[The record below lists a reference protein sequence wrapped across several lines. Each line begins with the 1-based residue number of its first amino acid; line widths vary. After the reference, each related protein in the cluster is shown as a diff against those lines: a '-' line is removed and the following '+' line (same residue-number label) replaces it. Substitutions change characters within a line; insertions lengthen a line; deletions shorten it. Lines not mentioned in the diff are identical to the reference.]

1 MDRLDSHNTT
11 TEPIDYTV
19 LVQAE
24 QGLVSRRI
32 FIDSDIYQQ
41 ELARVFGRS
50 WLFLCHDSQLQQPGD
65 FFCTYMGEDPVL
77 VTRAKDGQIRAFLNS
92 CRHRGMKVCR
102 ADEGNT
108 EAFTCSYHA
117 WTYASDGRLIG
128 VPHYKEA
135 YFEELDRAQWGL
147 VPVAQLDAYRGLI
160 FATWDAT
167 APTLDEYLGDM
178 KYYIDLQFGRRPG
191 GTEVIPGTHKWQI
204 PCNWKFAADN
214 FVGDLY
220 HAPYSHGSAVKVQGR
235 TQASHRRR
243 AVTMQVSPGGG
254 HGMGVHRPDLD
265 DSRGA
270 LPAIVEDYIRATRP
284 EVAQHLSHDQA
295 YRVAP
300 VHSTI
305 FPNFSFL
312 NNGTIRVWHPK
323 GPEKMEVW
331 AWVVVEKD
339 APPEVKRAMLRNAQY
354 NFSVSGIFEQDD
366 GENWN
371 QCSASNRGY
380 IGRQQDF
387 NYQMGLGHEERM
399 EEFPG
404 QRGFA
409 FSEINQRGFYKRWRE
424 MMLLDTWDELRPGLR
439 SSGDQ

>member
-1 MDRLDSHNTT
+1 MGRLDSHDKT
-11 TEPIDYTV
+11 TEPIDYSV

-32 FIDSDIYQQ
+32 FIDSDIYAQ
-41 ELARVFGRS
+41 ELARVFGRC
-50 WLFLCHDSQLQQPGD
+50 WLFLCHESQLQQPGD

-77 VTRAKDGQIRAFLNS
+77 VTRTKDGQIRAFLNS

-102 ADEGNT
+102 ADEGTT
-108 EAFTCSYHA
+108 EAFTCTYHA

-128 VPHYKEA
+128 IPHYKEA

-178 KYYIDLQFGRRPG
+178 KYYLDLQFGRRLG
-191 GTEVIPGTHKWQI
+191 GTEAIPGTHKWQM

-220 HAPYSHGSAVKVQGR
+220 HAPYSHGSAVKIQGR
-235 TQASHRRR
+235 TAASNRRR
-243 AVTMQVSPGGG
+243 AASMQMTPGGG

-270 LPAIVEDYIRATRP
+270 RPAIVEAYIDATRP
-284 EVAQHLSHDQA
+284 EVAEHLSYDQA
-295 YRVAP
+295 YRVDP
-300 VHSTI
+300 VHSTV

-312 NNGTIRVWHPK
+312 NNGTMRVWHPK

-339 APPEVKRAMLRNAQY
+339 APPEVKRAILRNSQY
-354 NFSVSGIFEQDD
+354 NFNVSGMFEQDD

-371 QCSASNRGY
+371 QCSASSRGH
-380 IGRQQDF
+380 IGRQHDF
-387 NYQMGLGHEERM
+387 NYQMGLGHDERM
-399 EEFPG
+399 EGFPG
-404 QRGFA
+404 RRGFA

-424 MMLLDTWDELRPGLR
+424 MMRLDTWDELRPGL
-439 SSGDQ
+439 SSARDR

>member
-1 MDRLDSHNTT
+1 M
-11 TEPIDYTV
+11 
-19 LVQAE
+19 
-24 QGLVSRRI
+24 
-32 FIDSDIYQQ
+32 
-41 ELARVFGRS
+41 
-50 WLFLCHDSQLQQPGD
+50 
-65 FFCTYMGEDPVL
+65 
-77 VTRAKDGQIRAFLNS
+77 
-92 CRHRGMKVCR
+92 
-102 ADEGNT
+102 
-108 EAFTCSYHA
+108 
-117 WTYASDGRLIG
+117 
-128 VPHYKEA
+128 
-135 YFEELDRAQWGL
+135 
-147 VPVAQLDAYRGLI
+147 PVAQLDAYRGLI
-160 FATWDAT
+160 FATWDPT

-178 KYYIDLQFGRRPG
+178 KYYLDLQFGRRPG
-191 GTEVIPGTHKWQI
+191 GTEVIPGTHKWQM

-235 TQASHRRR
+235 TAASNRRR
-243 AVTMQVSPGGG
+243 AASMQVSPGGG

-270 LPAIVEDYIRATRP
+270 RQPSSRTYIDATRP
-284 EVAQHLSHDQA
+284 EVAQHLSYDQA

-312 NNGTIRVWHPK
+312 NNGTMRVWHPK

-339 APPEVKRAMLRNAQY
+339 APPEVKRAILRNSQY
-354 NFSVSGIFEQDD
+354 NFNVSGMFEQDD

-371 QCSASNRGY
+371 QCSASSRGY
-380 IGRQQDF
+380 IGRQHDF
-387 NYQMGLGHEERM
+387 NYQMGLGHDERM

-404 QRGFA
+404 RRGFA

-424 MMLLDTWDELRPGLR
+424 MMTLDTWDELRPGLR
-439 SSGDQ
+439 SCTRPITQCLPARPCARPTRPREGKSMEYTLLGRTGVRVSRLALGTATFGVAPQEQDAINLVHKALDLGINFFDTAVTYGNQPRFDRPGAPPAAPAQVGRGDPRHGAAGSSRRRHYCQQSTGASQAWPQRRRP